1 MPDTSFKFQEIKEY
15 KALQWVIYFILK
27 KNKTSNSLQRS
38 QALFQYG
45 LNCTTRGSRYDFSLA
60 VNLVE
65 MMLMEHCLQ
74 AALGVML
81 KQATYSMLNN

>member
-1 MPDTSFKFQEIKEY
+1 MSDIFLS
-15 KALQWVIYFILK
+15 LLK
-27 KNKTSNSLQRS
+27 KNKKNTIQYNTSNSLQRS
-38 QALFQYG
+38 QALFHYG
-45 LNCTTRGSRYDFSLA
+45 WNCTTRGRRYGFSLA
-60 VNLVE
+60 VNLIE